1 MKSFQRS
8 IFHLQVT
15 SLASGALTFL
25 AIAIQAFFCASA
37 IGQAAPR
44 FENWAAFE
52 ASPDLATYQKELTAG
67 AGFTDRN
74 RQLLLNDGL
83 PQLLEEAN
91 RDRLATIRS
100 RIPALLLDKITDAA
114 AFREAATATAESLD
128 DLARRKNASIEGSLN
143 ACLLLG
149 ELRSQDGQLLAI
161 ATPLLSKLTLDTTVT
176 PAVRIAALVGLRG
189 RVDAAGGGSS
199 PETKTAAVDL
209 LPTLEKLLEIDR
221 PEAPAAAAVVD
232 GWLQQ
237 RSLDLALN
245 IIPLVADDTNPVAG
259 LRSAAMGLLQDADK
273 AVNLRVRAAV
283 LLSRTVKSDQDPL
296 AAEIAELID
305 AVAVTAVAEDRRA
318 FQLIKLEQSLGGID
332 FQAGG
337 ADMMGG
343 PMMGGPM
350 MDGSMM
356 GSPMMDGSMMG
367 PDGAPLLKKPSLLS
381 QARCLQTSWR
391 LSSLADALTAIA
403 TALGDKGKRHE
414 EQAARLQGLGI
425 EIYKSPNDET
435 VLAAA
440 DSLDPLPEP
449 TKAEGEEGK
458 PIDPA
463 GKVPQPAPTPNTPF
477 SPFQLR

>member
-25 AIAIQAFFCASA
+25 AIAIQAVFCASA
-37 IGQAAPR
+37 IGQAVPR

-52 ASPDLATYQKELTAG
+52 ASPDLATYQKELAAG

-74 RQLLLNDGL
+74 RQLLINDGL

-114 AFREAATATAESLD
+114 AFREATTATAESLD

-149 ELRSQDGQLLAI
+149 ELRSQDGQLLAT

-221 PEAPAAAAVVD
+221 PEAHAAAVVVD

-245 IIPLVADDTNPVAG
+245 IIPLVADDTKPVAG
-259 LRSAAMGLLQDADK
+259 VRAAAMGLLQNADK
-273 AVNLRVRAAV
+273 AINLRVRAAV

-350 MDGSMM
+350 M

-391 LSSLADALTAIA
+391 LASLADALTAIA

>member
-25 AIAIQAFFCASA
+25 AIAIQAVFCASA

-52 ASPDLATYQKELTAG
+52 ASPDLATYRKELAAG

-74 RQLLLNDGL
+74 RQLLINDGL

-114 AFREAATATAESLD
+114 AFREAATATTESLD

-149 ELRSQDGQLLAI
+149 ELRSQDGQLLAT

-221 PEAPAAAAVVD
+221 PEAHAAAAVVD

-245 IIPLVADDTNPVAG
+245 IIPLVADDTKPVAG
-259 LRSAAMGLLQDADK
+259 VRAAAMGLLQDADK

-350 MDGSMM
+350 M

-391 LSSLADALTAIA
+391 LASLADALTAIA

-463 GKVPQPAPTPNTPF
+463 GKIPQPAPTPNTPF

>member
-1 MKSFQRS
+1 MKLFQRS
-8 IFHLQVT
+8 IFQLQVT
-15 SLASGALTFL
+15 PLASGALIFL
-25 AIAIQAFFCASA
+25 AIAIQAVFCDPA

-52 ASPDLATYQKELTAG
+52 ASPDLATYQKELAAG

-91 RDRLATIRS
+91 RDQLATIRDK
-100 RIPALLLDKITDAA
+100 IPALLLDKITSAA
-114 AFREAATATAESLD
+114 AFREAATATAESLG

-149 ELRSQDGQLLAI
+149 ELRSQDGQLLAT

-199 PETKTAAVDL
+199 PETKAAAVDL

-221 PEAPAAAAVVD
+221 PEAHAAAAVVD

-245 IIPLVADDTNPVAG
+245 IIPLVADDTKPVAG
-259 LRSAAMGLLQDADK
+259 VRAAAMGLLQDADK

-283 LLSRTVKSDQDPL
+283 LLSRTIKSDQDPL

-318 FQLIKLEQSLGGID
+318 LQLIKLEQSLGGID

-343 PMMGGPM
+343 PMMGGP
-350 MDGSMM
+350 MM

-391 LSSLADALTAIA
+391 LASLADALTAIA

-458 PIDPA
+458 PINPA
-463 GKVPQPAPTPNTPF
+463 GKAPQPAPTPNTPF